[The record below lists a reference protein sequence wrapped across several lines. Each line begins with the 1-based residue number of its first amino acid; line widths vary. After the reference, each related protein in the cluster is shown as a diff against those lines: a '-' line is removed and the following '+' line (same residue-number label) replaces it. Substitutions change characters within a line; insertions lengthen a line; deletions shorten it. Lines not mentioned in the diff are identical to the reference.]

1 LAGAGNGAAF
11 LSLLTENQFFAGES
25 SGVAHIGCG
34 RLRIILPPIQIEWE
48 DAMRLMYR
56 LVSACA
62 LLASASTASATIVDP
77 AGDLLATYTGPV
89 SSGVDI
95 TSGDVAFDGT
105 SFLFTATVA
114 GNIDATPGQLYAW
127 GINRGAGTP
136 RLDLLR
142 DPDIAPGILFDAVL
156 VMLPNGFLS
165 VVTIP
170 VAGAPTATNF
180 ATGTTISGD
189 TLSASVPLSLLFP
202 TGFAPEDY
210 TFGFWSRIRVD
221 PTVDGT
227 NNEIADFLQG
237 SGALNARAVP
247 EPATWLTMLL
257 GFGLVGGAIR
267 SSKRRNRQLSARTA

>member
-1 LAGAGNGAAF
+1 
-11 LSLLTENQFFAGES
+11 
-25 SGVAHIGCG
+25 
-34 RLRIILPPIQIEWE
+34 
-48 DAMRLMYR
+48 MRLMYR
-56 LVSACA
+56 LVAGCA
-62 LLASASTASATIVDP
+62 LLATAASASAAVVDP

-89 SSGVDI
+89 SGDIDI

-127 GINRGAGTP
+127 GINRGAGTA
-136 RLDLLR
+136 RIDLLR
-142 DPDIAPGILFDAVL
+142 DPDIAPNILFDAVL

-180 ATGTTISGD
+180 VGGTTIVGD
-189 TLSASVPLSLLFP
+189 TLSASVPLSLLFS

-210 TFGFWSRIRVD
+210 TFGFWSRMRAD

-257 GFGLVGGAIR
+257 GFGLVGGIMR
-267 SSKRRNRQLSARTA
+267 SSKRRNRELSFRTA

>member
-1 LAGAGNGAAF
+1 
-11 LSLLTENQFFAGES
+11 
-25 SGVAHIGCG
+25 
-34 RLRIILPPIQIEWE
+34 
-48 DAMRLMYR
+48 MRLLYR
-56 LVSACA
+56 LVATTA
-62 LLASASTASATIVDP
+62 LLAMAGSASATVVDP

-89 SSGVDI
+89 SADI
-95 TSGDVAFDGT
+95 DIRSGDVAFDGT

-156 VMLPNGFLS
+156 VMLPNGLLS

-170 VAGAPTATNF
+170 AAGLPTATNF
-180 ATGTTISGD
+180 VGGTTISGD
-189 TLSASVPLSLLFP
+189 TLSASVPLSLLFS
-202 TGFAPEDY
+202 TGFAPENY
-210 TFGFWSRIRVD
+210 TFGFWSRMRVD

-247 EPATWLTMLL
+247 EPGTWLTMLL
-257 GFGLVGGAIR
+257 GFAFVGGVIR
-267 SSKRRNRQLSARTA
+267 SSKRRNRALSTRTA

>member
-1 LAGAGNGAAF
+1 MRLLYRLGAATAA
-11 LSLLTENQFFAGES
+11 LTMAGS
-25 SGVAHIGCG
+25 
-34 RLRIILPPIQIEWE
+34 
-48 DAMRLMYR
+48 
-56 LVSACA
+56 
-62 LLASASTASATIVDP
+62 ASAMVIDP
-77 AGDLLATYTGPV
+77 VGDLLATYTGPV
-89 SSGVDI
+89 SSDIDI

-114 GNIDATPGQLYAW
+114 GAIDATPGQLYAW

-136 RLDLLR
+136 RIDLLR

-170 VAGAPTATNF
+170 AAGAPTATNF
-180 ATGTTISGD
+180 VGGTTISGN
-189 TLSASVPLSLLFP
+189 TFSAVVPLSLLFS
-202 TGFAPEDY
+202 TGFAPENY
-210 TFGFWSRIRVD
+210 TFGLWSRMRVD

-247 EPATWLTMLL
+247 EPGTWLTMLL
-257 GFGLVGGAIR
+257 GFATVGGVIR
-267 SSKRRNRQLSARTA
+267 SSKRRNRALSTRTA